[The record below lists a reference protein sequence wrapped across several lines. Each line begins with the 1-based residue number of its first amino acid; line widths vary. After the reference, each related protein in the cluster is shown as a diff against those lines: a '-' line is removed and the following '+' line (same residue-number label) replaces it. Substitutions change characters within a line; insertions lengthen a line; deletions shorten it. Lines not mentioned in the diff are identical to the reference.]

1 MESFEEG
8 LKLRLVEMLAHREM
22 ENPDFSCAQECSNDH
37 VPSQHS
43 TSPFIERMWYI
54 GCPISYSTH

>member
-8 LKLRLVEMLAHREM
+8 LKLRILEMCAHREM
-22 ENPDFSCAQECSNDH
+22 ENPDFSCAQECSNDR

-43 TSPFIERMWYI
+43 TSPFIKGWGYI
-54 GCPISYSTH
+54 GCPNSYNTH